1 MLVGI
6 ERVAAA
12 EATILAVVDPPR
24 EWRAWRD
31 PADDEWIAE

>member
-24 EWRAWRD
+24 EVASVEGPRGRRVD
-31 PADDEWIAE
+31 R